1 MAQLTKI
8 EWTESS
14 WNPVTGCSKISLGCR
29 NCYAERIALRLQRM
43 GQARYANGFEVTLH
57 DDLVSL
63 PLKWKKPRIIFVNSM
78 SDIFHGDI
86 PDSFIKKIFATMAE
100 ASWHTFQILTKRSKR
115 MVSLA
120 DKLDWP
126 PNIWMGVTVETSS
139 HINRISDLQQIPAA
153 VKFLSMEPLLG
164 PIPKFPCQDIDW
176 VIVGGESGP
185 GARIMQK
192 EWPAQIRDFNIAHKI
207 PFFFKQWGGVRKHQN
222 GRLLEGKLWSEYPV
236 KDIII
241 KNQFH
246 FGV

>member
-1 MAQLTKI
+1 
-8 EWTESS
+8 
-14 WNPVTGCSKISLGCR
+14 VTGCSKISLGCR
-29 NCYAERIALRLQRM
+29 NCYAERIALRLKRM
-43 GQARYANGFEVTLH
+43 GQARYANGFGVTLH
-57 DDLVSL
+57 EDLVSL

-78 SDIFHGDI
+78 SDLFHGDV
-86 PDSFIKKIFATMAE
+86 PDDFVKRIFETMSK

-115 MVSLA
+115 MLNMA
-120 DKLDWP
+120 NKLKWP
-126 PNIWMGVTVETSS
+126 PNVWMGVTVETSS
-139 HINRISDLQQIPAA
+139 QINRIIDLQQTPAA

-164 PIPKFPCQDIDW
+164 PIPEFPCEDIGW

-192 EWPAQIRDFNIAHKI
+192 EWPVQIRDFCVARDI

-222 GRLLEGKLWSEYPV
+222 GRLLEGKLWSEYPE
-236 KDIII
+236 DIII